1 MKVGQTILLAASMLV
16 GCVSVDL
23 KSAATK
29 DVGSKKS
36 MEFFQNSY
44 TKKWCGHSPQDVLD
58 LQLQPRADAEI
69 NEAGLYRVVVSQTPC
84 QILQGIVWLGFRTPV
99 YVTWW
104 LEK

>member
-36 MEFFQNSY
+36 MEFSQNSY

-58 LQLQPRADAEI
+58 LQLQPSADAEI